1 MPCARDP
8 VVKRVKTTNL
18 PKNTVRLIRFFRPM
32 KVRGILPQLNSYSS
46 FKDCI
51 VRRTVRCRVSEATCV
66 GFTCQ
71 ETFFRKFPPHRGCA
85 STWEADSTPQKP
97 YSTLFLHLLPP
108 LFSNTL
114 VSLMSRQILFLRR
127 SGTEIAFVWA
137 LKGSIAANY
146 L

>member
-1 MPCARDP
+1 
-8 VVKRVKTTNL
+8 
-18 PKNTVRLIRFFRPM
+18 M

-97 YSTLFLHLLPP
+97 YVTLFLPNFDP
-108 LFSNTL
+108 RNPNRLFSLINWL
-114 VSLMSRQILFLRR
+114 VIFFA
-127 SGTEIAFVWA
+127 TEQTDHGPFGPV
-137 LKGSIAANY
+137 
-146 L
+146 